1 MCTCHEAFFFLFLF
15 LVYLYEKKKKQQEKR
30 NRNRHTCMCH
40 VSFFSFFLFLL
51 FLFFSVHDHTCQL
64 NSPYGPKLVSRPDAT
79 TKTLSK
85 LLMLCRLNVWPDRW
99 LKIPV
104 LSGGLGTSN
113 GDTGMGSS
121 RKSAPSIESKNPKVE
136 VARQMDPLNKVFAPE
151 VTTAEHG
158 LISDW
163 TACSDEK

>member
-1 MCTCHEAFFFLFLF
+1 
-15 LVYLYEKKKKQQEKR
+15 
-30 NRNRHTCMCH
+30 
-40 VSFFSFFLFLL
+40 
-51 FLFFSVHDHTCQL
+51 
-64 NSPYGPKLVSRPDAT
+64 
-79 TKTLSK
+79 
-85 LLMLCRLNVWPDRW
+85 MLCRLNVFPDRW

-121 RKSAPSIESKNPKVE
+121 RKSASSIESKKFPNVE
-136 VARQMDPLNKVFAPE
+136 VARQIDPLNKVFAPD

-163 TACSDEK
+163 TTLSDVK

>member
-1 MCTCHEAFFFLFLF
+1 MCTCHEAFFILFLF
-15 LVYLYEKKKKQQEKR
+15 LVYLYEKNN
-30 NRNRHTCMCH
+30 NRKSEIETDTRVCVMYLSFL
-40 VSFFSFFLFLL
+40 SFFFFCFY
-51 FLFFSVHDHTCQL
+51 FFSVHDHTCQL

-121 RKSAPSIESKNPKVE
+121 RKSASSIESKNPKVE
-136 VARQMDPLNKVFAPE
+136 VVRQMDPLNKVFAPE
-151 VTTAEHG
+151 FTTAEHG

-163 TACSDEK
+163 TTCSDEK

>member
-1 MCTCHEAFFFLFLF
+1 MKLSFLYFFFLSI
-15 LVYLYEKKKKQQEKR
+15 YMKKKQQEKR

-113 GDTGMGSS
+113 GDTGMSSS
-121 RKSAPSIESKNPKVE
+121 RKSALSIESKNPKVE
-136 VARQMDPLNKVFAPE
+136 VARQMDPLNKVFALE

-163 TACSDEK
+163 TTCSDEK